1 MLLVPAAV
9 YGWAV
14 VLPWVR
20 GEGLLQT
27 EGRVLDLVSPA
38 LALLG
43 ALVAL
48 VQSGTALLSAARL
61 DAVRG
66 SVGRGTVVLHVVVV
80 SVALGLLAWFLSPAG
95 AALHAAQFD

>member
-1 MLLVPAAV
+1 VLLVPAAV

-48 VQSGTALLSAARL
+48 VLSGTALLSAARL
-61 DAVRG
+61 GGG
-66 SVGRGTVVLHVVVV
+66 SVGRGTVVVHVVVAA
-80 SVALGLLAWFLSPAG
+80 VALGLLAWFLSPAG

>member
-48 VQSGTALLSAARL
+48 VLSGTALLSAARFGG
-61 DAVRG
+61 G
-66 SVGRGTVVLHVVVV
+66 SVGRGTVVLHVLVGA
-80 SVALGLLAWFLSPAG
+80 VALGLLAWFLSPAG